1 MKAFLVGGAVRD
13 SLMGLPVNDRD
24 WVVVGATHQDMVD
37 RGFEQV
43 GQSFPVFL
51 HPDTREEWA
60 LARTERKTGV
70 GYSGF
75 DVDTSGVTLEEDL
88 ARRDLTINA
97 VAWDP
102 ETDEYFDPFGGVNDV
117 KNKVLRHVS
126 DAFAEDP
133 LRVVRLARFYARY
146 TDFSVALDTFDMASR
161 VVLSGEMDSLPDER
175 FVKEFEKVVNDA
187 GSDFGRFVEML
198 HMLGV
203 FQHVKFFK
211 KTFSHRLLVHV
222 RMMGEHV
229 AAMKDAGLGSDTTAV
244 LAAAFSAAT
253 DDGSALRVFGGDVR
267 DTFEAIKAFV
277 ATDSAHP
284 SVTLNATAT
293 DVVNTLKKVRSTRGL
308 SVHADRALT
317 VLRVLDKAHGWKMS
331 FRARSWRKFAEVT
344 ANVDVAPLVERFEG
358 KALGEQ
364 VHKAMVAAVEAVM
377 KG

>member
-24 WVVVGATHQDMVD
+24 WVVVGCTDPQIMVD
-37 RGFEQV
+37 MGFEQV

-51 HPDTREEWA
+51 HPETREEWA

-70 GYSGF
+70 GYGGF
-75 DVDTSGVTLEEDL
+75 AVDTSNVTLEEDL

-97 VAWDP
+97 VAFDV
-102 ETDEYFDPFGGVNDV
+102 ENNQHIDPFGGMEDI

-146 TDFSVALDTFDMASR
+146 TDFSVALETFDMASR

-175 FVKEFEKVVNDA
+175 FVKEFEKVVNDE

-198 HMLGV
+198 HMMGV

-211 KTFSHRLLVHV
+211 KTFTHRLLVHV
-222 RMMGEHV
+222 RTMGEHV
-229 AAMKDAGLGSDTTAV
+229 AAMKDAGLGGDTAAV
-244 LAAAFSAAT
+244 LVAAFSAAT
-253 DDGSALRVFGGDVR
+253 NDGGALLRFGSEVR
-267 DTFEAIKAFV
+267 DAFEALKAFT
-277 ATDSAHP
+277 AADSVH
-284 SVTLNATAT
+284 ATAN

-308 SVHADRALT
+308 SAHADRALT
-317 VLRVLDKAHGWKMS
+317 VMYALDRAHGWKMT
-331 FRARSWRKFAEVT
+331 FRARAWRKFAEAT
-344 ANVDVAPLVERFEG
+344 ASVDVQPLVAQFSG
-358 KALGEQ
+358 KELGDQ
-364 VHKAMVAAVEAVM
+364 LHTAMVAAVEKVL

>member
-24 WVVVGATHQDMVD
+24 WVVVGATPQDMVD

-51 HPDTREEWA
+51 HPETREEWA
-60 LARTERKTGV
+60 LVRTERKTGV
-70 GYSGF
+70 GYGGF
-75 DVDTSGVTLEEDL
+75 AVDTNNVTLEEDL

-97 VAWDP
+97 VAFDV
-102 ETDEYFDPFGGVNDV
+102 ENNRYIDPFGGMEDI

-146 TDFSVALDTFDMASR
+146 TDFSVALETFDMASR

-175 FVKEFEKVVNDA
+175 FVKEFEKVVNDE

-211 KTFSHRLLVHV
+211 KTFTHRLLTNV
-222 RMMGEHV
+222 RKMGANA
-229 AAMKDAGLGSDTTAV
+229 AAMKDAGLGGDTAAV
-244 LAAAFSAAT
+244 LVAAFSAAT
-253 DDGSALRVFGGDVR
+253 DDDALLKFGSEVR
-267 DTFEAIKAFV
+267 DAFEALKAFT
-277 ATDSAHP
+277 ATDSAH
-284 SVTLNATAT
+284 ATAN

-308 SVHADRALT
+308 SAHADRALT
-317 VLRVLDKAHGWKMS
+317 VMNVLDRAHDWKMTFHS
-331 FRARSWRKFAEVT
+331 HAWREFAAAT
-344 ANVDVAPLVERFEG
+344 AAVDVELLVTQFSG
-358 KALGEQ
+358 KTLGEQ
-364 VHKAMVAAVEAVM
+364 IHKAMVQKIEEVM

>member
-24 WVVVGATHQDMVD
+24 WVVVGATPQDMVD

-51 HPDTREEWA
+51 HPETREEWA

-70 GYSGF
+70 GYGGF

-117 KNKVLRHVS
+117 KDKVLRHVS

-175 FVKEFEKVVNDA
+175 FVKEFEKVVSDKR
-187 GSDFGRFVEML
+187 SDFGRFVEML

-211 KTFSHRLLVHV
+211 KTFTHRLLVHV
-222 RMMGEHV
+222 RMMGENV
-229 AAMKDAGLGSDTTAV
+229 QAMKDAGVDNDTAAV
-244 LAAAFSAAT
+244 LVAAFSAVTT
-253 DDGSALRVFGGDVR
+253 DAGALRGFGGEVR
-267 DTFEAIKAFV
+267 DAFEALKAFTY
-277 ATDSAHP
+277 TDCVS
-284 SVTLNATAT
+284 ATAT
-293 DVVNTLKKVRSTRGL
+293 DVVNTLRKVRSTRGL
-308 SVHADRALT
+308 SAHAERALT
-317 VLRVLDKAHGWKMS
+317 VMYALDREHGWKLKFS
-331 FRARSWRKFAEVT
+331 SNGWRTFAEAT
-344 ANVDVAPLVERFEG
+344 ASVDVAPLVERFEG
-358 KALGEQ
+358 KVLGEQ
-364 VHKAMVAAVEAVM
+364 VHKVMVAAVEAVM

>member
-24 WVVVGATHQDMVD
+24 WVVVGATPQDMVD

-51 HPDTREEWA
+51 HPETREEWA

-70 GYSGF
+70 GYGGF
-75 DVDTSGVTLEEDL
+75 DVDTSNVTLEQDL
-88 ARRDLTINA
+88 ERRDLTINA

-102 ETDEYFDPFGGVNDV
+102 ETDEYFDPFGGMDDV

-146 TDFSVALDTFDMASR
+146 TDFSVALETFDMASR

-175 FVKEFEKVVNDA
+175 FVKEFEKVVNDER
-187 GSDFGRFVEML
+187 SDFGRFVEML
-198 HMLGV
+198 HMMGV

-211 KTFSHRLLVHV
+211 KTFTHRLLVHV

-229 AAMKDAGLGSDTTAV
+229 VAMKDAGLGGDTAAV
-244 LAAAFSAAT
+244 LVAAFSAAT
-253 DDGSALRVFGGDVR
+253 NDGGALLRFGSEVR
-267 DTFEAIKAFV
+267 DAFEALKAFT
-277 ATDSAHP
+277 AADSAH
-284 SVTLNATAT
+284 ATAN

-308 SVHADRALT
+308 SAHADRALT
-317 VLRVLDKAHGWKMS
+317 VMYALDRAHGWKMT
-331 FRARSWRKFAEVT
+331 FRASAWRKFAQAT
-344 ANVDVAPLVERFEG
+344 ASVDVQPLVAQFSG
-358 KALGEQ
+358 KELGDQ
-364 VHKAMVAAVEAVM
+364 LHAAMVTTVEKVL